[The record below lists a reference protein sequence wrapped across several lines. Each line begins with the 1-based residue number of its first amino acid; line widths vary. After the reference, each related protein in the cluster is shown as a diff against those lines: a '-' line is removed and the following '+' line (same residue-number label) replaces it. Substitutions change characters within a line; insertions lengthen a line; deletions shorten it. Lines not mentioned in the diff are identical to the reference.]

1 MLHDF
6 PSRYIPKRVESR
18 NLTRYLCSHI
28 HRSIV
33 YRSLKVGGT
42 QCPPT
47 DERTSKTGI
56 LCTTEYVFCLLLVT
70 KSRLTLCDP

>member
-6 PSRYIPKRVESR
+6 PSRYISKRVESR

-47 DERTSKTGI
+47 DERTSKMGI
-56 LCTTEYVFCLLLVT
+56 LCTTECVLFAL
-70 KSRLTLCDP
+70 SH

>member
-6 PSRYIPKRVESR
+6 PSRYISKRVESR

-47 DERTSKTGI
+47 DERTAKRGYCVQRSV
-56 LCTTEYVFCLLLVT
+56 CFVC
-70 KSRLTLCDP
+70 S